1 MPRFSVTLIKL
12 LIVAIEIQKKMLIL
26 FDIDARLG
34 SQPLYNFCIFTY
46 ITYIFTYITDTQ
58 NYVCDH
64 KDHKIEGQFP
74 KCRI

>member
-1 MPRFSVTLIKL
+1 MF
-12 LIVAIEIQKKMLIL
+12 A
-26 FDIDARLG
+26 
-34 SQPLYNFCIFTY
+34 
-46 ITYIFTYITDTQ
+46 YITDTQ